1 MTLSYW
7 LRDYL
12 FLPLGGYRRG
22 RLRSYMNLMIVFAL
36 CGLWHGASWN
46 FVLFA
51 SLHGACIVF
60 ERIIKAQRLAFFK
73 SYWAC
78 PFYSYLVLLV
88 SLVLFRTNTLADAG
102 RYFRAM
108 AGLAPAASP
117 RHTLGCFVNAE
128 VAVVFLAA
136 VWLRALNP
144 MGQRPWSGLS
154 RQNQPMPQDWK
165 RCSITRVLLLA
176 AVLLLSVME
185 LASGTYNPFIYFRF

>member
-1 MTLSYW
+1 
-7 LRDYL
+7 
-12 FLPLGGYRRG
+12 
-22 RLRSYMNLMIVFAL
+22 MIVFAL

-78 PFYSYLVLLV
+78 PCYGYLVLLV
-88 SLVLFRTNTLADAG
+88 SLVLFRTETLADAG

-108 AGLAPAASP
+108 AGWAPAPSAE
-117 RHTLGCFVNAE
+117 HTLGCFVNPE
-128 VAVVFLAA
+128 VLVVFLAA
-136 VWLRALNP
+136 LLGCGPFIPWVNDQWSRLAAAFPGRAVSLEAV
-144 MGQRPWSGLS
+144 RSA
-154 RQNQPMPQDWK
+154 
-165 RCSITRVLLLA
+165 TRVVLLA
-176 AVLLLSVME
+176 AVFLLSVMK